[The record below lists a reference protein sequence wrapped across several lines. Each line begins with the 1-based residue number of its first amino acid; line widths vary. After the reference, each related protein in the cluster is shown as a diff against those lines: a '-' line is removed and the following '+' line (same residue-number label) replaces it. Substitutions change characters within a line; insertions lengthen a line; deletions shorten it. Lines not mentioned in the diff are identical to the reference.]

1 MSPSKRNPLQPE
13 LKSMK
18 SGMLKTSEVLAMQKP
33 VRSFPFLTEVF
44 AEYST
49 HAALH
54 KLVQDNEDAGP
65 GSLTFEEV
73 SGTEFYSWY

>member
-1 MSPSKRNPLQPE
+1 
-13 LKSMK
+13 
-18 SGMLKTSEVLAMQKP
+18 MQKP